1 MNTVGGSKGGVPT
14 GYDFVSTV
22 QYEYHNCPPVRAGYE
37 LQYVLYYST
46 QSRRRPSLHQASVKK
61 GGPRGVSPLVR
72 SGGGLKNR
80 RFPPPHPS
88 DDNVLYSIFAPCL
101 VWYWKADDEIAW
113 KLTMSLLTPTKLP
126 YENAFS
132 YGNENRRRN
141 SRPRTD
147 TAGYLSVRK
156 LPGQDLRHVLYI

>member
-1 MNTVGGSKGGVPT
+1 ML
-14 GYDFVSTV
+14 V
-22 QYEYHNCPPVRAGYE
+22 QYEYQIE
-37 LQYVLYYST
+37 LQYCTTVRVQ

-101 VWYWKADDEIAW
+101 VS
-113 KLTMSLLTPTKLP
+113 TFLLFQIL
-126 YENAFS
+126 
-132 YGNENRRRN
+132 
-141 SRPRTD
+141 
-147 TAGYLSVRK
+147 
-156 LPGQDLRHVLYI
+156 

>member
-1 MNTVGGSKGGVPT
+1 MNTVGGSKGGVPP

-80 RFPPPHPS
+80 RFPPPS
-88 DDNVLYSIFAPCL
+88 SF
-101 VWYWKADDEIAW
+101 
-113 KLTMSLLTPTKLP
+113 
-126 YENAFS
+126 
-132 YGNENRRRN
+132 RRQ
-141 SRPRTD
+141 RTILNIR
-147 TAGYLSVRK
+147 AMPAKEYVPVRC
-156 LPGQDLRHVLYI
+156 

>member
-1 MNTVGGSKGGVPT
+1 MPTSTSYSTVP
-14 GYDFVSTV
+14 YYSTV
-22 QYEYHNCPPVRAGYE
+22 Q
-37 LQYVLYYST
+37 

-101 VWYWKADDEIAW
+101 VSLHICITGFSLYIPV
-113 KLTMSLLTPTKLP
+113 LLHHSLLSCNGLR
-126 YENAFS
+126 ECCS
-132 YGNENRRRN
+132 YV
-141 SRPRTD
+141 SRPKIILRDYIGLYCTFRSRSRTLCSRYEVLLLVVISD
-147 TAGYLSVRK
+147 SVEPRTTATGGGLV
-156 LPGQDLRHVLYI
+156 DL

>member
-1 MNTVGGSKGGVPT
+1 MITVGGSKGGVPP

-101 VWYWKADDEIAW
+101 VHQFIR
-113 KLTMSLLTPTKLP
+113 
-126 YENAFS
+126 
-132 YGNENRRRN
+132 G
-141 SRPRTD
+141 
-147 TAGYLSVRK
+147 
-156 LPGQDLRHVLYI
+156 